1 VRRRNRRGGPD
12 ERAREGRA
20 IVQDARV
27 QVQRRPT
34 SGARRVSDALA
45 RALAAHRAG
54 LEAEAEG
61 AYLECLA
68 QAAQDPVAL
77 HGLGLLRH
85 QQGRWSEAQALILQA
100 IALGLP
106 GAAPHANLS
115 AVRLAGGD
123 AAGALAAAGAA
134 LAREPAHF
142 GALSNFALAAEEI
155 RDWPRA
161 RAALERALAT
171 RPGDPG
177 ATAALLRVLDGSGDV
192 AAALA
197 LRGARHRDH
206 PGDPQLALDWGRAC
220 HRAGRLA
227 EAVAALALAAA
238 PADASDD
245 ALLLHAVAA
254 LDLGEADDSLRAY
267 DRLLARRPDYA
278 EADSNRLIALQH
290 HPGAEPVALHAAHR
304 AWALRHAPD
313 DVQQVLPAAAG
324 TSPRRLAFMSP
335 RLHEGPVATFLE
347 PLLRELD
354 RTRFEVRLYSGSAHA
369 DAASARLRGLAD
381 GWCEAWRLDDAAL
394 VERLRGDRI
403 DVLFELSGHA
413 PAHRLR
419 ALARRAAPVQV
430 CWLDYFC
437 TTGLA
442 AIDWYYSD
450 AGLSPDGG
458 PQRYS
463 ERLLRL
469 PAGRLCYLP
478 PADAPPVAV
487 RASRPL
493 RLGSFN
499 RLSKLNDEVA
509 AAWSRILAAL
519 PGSVLRLKAHG
530 LDDPQTRAWVHAR
543 RFAPHGIGP
552 ERLEFEGHGSHAEA
566 MAAWNAIDVA
576 LDPFPFSG
584 CATTC
589 DALWMGVP
597 VVTRT
602 GDTLLSR
609 QSAALLGQ
617 AGLPELVAQD
627 WDDYVRRAVELGRD
641 APRRAQLQAG
651 LRERARAGFAD
662 APRFA
667 RAFEDAIESCW
678 RAAWSSAAPL

>member
-1 VRRRNRRGGPD
+1 M
-12 ERAREGRA
+12 
-20 IVQDARV
+20 
-27 QVQRRPT
+27 
-34 SGARRVSDALA
+34 SDALA

-54 LEAEAEG
+54 RVAEAEG
-61 AYLECLA
+61 AYLDRLA

-85 QQGRWSEAQALILQA
+85 QQGRWAEAQGLIAQA

-106 GAAPHANLS
+106 GAAPHANLA
-115 AVRLAGGD
+115 AVRLAAGD
-123 AAGALAAAGAA
+123 ATGALAAAEAA
-134 LAREPAHF
+134 LARDPVHF
-142 GALSNFALAAEEI
+142 GALYNLALAADE
-155 RDWPRA
+155 PATGRA
-161 RAALERALAT
+161 RARRSNARW
-171 RPGDPG
+171 RPGP
-177 ATAALLRVLDGSGDV
+177 ATPRQRQPCCAYSTAAATWQPRWRCV
-192 AAALA
+192 ARAT
-197 LRGARHRDH
+197 RDH

-227 EAVAALALAAA
+227 EALDVLALAAA
-238 PADASDD
+238 PTDASDD
-245 ALLLHAVAA
+245 ALLQHAVAA
-254 LDLGEADDSLRAY
+254 LDLGEVDDSLRAY

-290 HPGAEPVALHAAHR
+290 RADAEPVALHAAHR
-304 AWALRHAPD
+304 AWASRHAPD
-313 DVQQVLPAAAG
+313 ALQQALPAAAG
-324 TSPRRLAFMSP
+324 SSPRRLGFMSP

-354 RTRFEVRLYSGSAHA
+354 RTRFEVRLYSGSAHV

-394 VERLRGDRI
+394 VDRLRADRI

-450 AGLSPDGG
+450 AGLSPEGG

-487 RASRPL
+487 RPPRPL

-509 AAWSRILAAL
+509 AAWSHILAAL

-530 LDDPQTRAWVHAR
+530 LDDPRTRAWVHAR

-552 ERLEFEGHGSHAEA
+552 ERLEFEGHGSHGEA
-566 MAAWNAIDVA
+566 MAAWNAVDVA

-597 VVTRT
+597 VVTRA
-602 GDTLLSR
+602 GATLLSR

-617 AGLPELVAQD
+617 AGLQELVAQD
-627 WDDYVRRAVELGRD
+627 WDDYVRLAVELGRD
-641 APRRAQLQAG
+641 APRRAQLHAG

-678 RAAWSSAAPL
+678 RAAWSDPAPL

>member
-1 VRRRNRRGGPD
+1 M
-12 ERAREGRA
+12 
-20 IVQDARV
+20 
-27 QVQRRPT
+27 
-34 SGARRVSDALA
+34 
-45 RALAAHRAG
+45 
-54 LEAEAEG
+54 
-61 AYLECLA
+61 
-68 QAAQDPVAL
+68 AL

-85 QQGRWSEAQALILQA
+85 QQGRWAEAQGLIAQA

-106 GAAPHANLS
+106 GAAPHANLA
-115 AVRLAGGD
+115 AVRLAAGD
-123 AAGALAAAGAA
+123 AAGALAAAEAA
-134 LAREPAHF
+134 LARDPAHF
-142 GALSNFALAAEEI
+142 GALYNLGLAAEES

-171 RPGDPG
+171 RPGDAA
-177 ATAALLRVLDGSGDV
+177 ATAALLRVLDRSGDV

-206 PGDPQLALDWGRAC
+206 PGDPQLALAWGRAC

-227 EAVAALALAAA
+227 EALDALALAAA

-245 ALLLHAVAA
+245 ALLQHAVAA
-254 LDLGEADDSLRAY
+254 LDLGEVDASLRAY

-290 HPGAEPVALHAAHR
+290 HPRMRSPSALHAGAPRLGAAPR
-304 AWALRHAPD
+304 ARCLAAGAARGGWIVAAAPGLHVAAPARGAGRD
-313 DVQQVLPAAAG
+313 LPRAAAAG
-324 TSPRRLAFMSP
+324 TGPRALR
-335 RLHEGPVATFLE
+335 GPALQ
-347 PLLRELD
+347 
-354 RTRFEVRLYSGSAHA
+354 RFSHV

-394 VERLRGDRI
+394 VERLRADRI

-450 AGLSPDGG
+450 AGLSPEGG

-487 RASRPL
+487 RPPRPL

-509 AAWSRILAAL
+509 AAWSHILAAL

-530 LDDPQTRAWVHAR
+530 LDDPRTRAWVHA
-543 RFAPHGIGP
+543 
-552 ERLEFEGHGSHAEA
+552 
-566 MAAWNAIDVA
+566 
-576 LDPFPFSG
+576 
-584 CATTC
+584 
-589 DALWMGVP
+589 
-597 VVTRT
+597 
-602 GDTLLSR
+602 
-609 QSAALLGQ
+609 AALRP
-617 AGLPELVAQD
+617 A
-627 WDDYVRRAVELGRD
+627 WH
-641 APRRAQLQAG
+641 
-651 LRERARAGFAD
+651 RARA
-662 APRFA
+662 PRVRGPRQPRRGDGRRGTRSTWRWIRFRSPAA
-667 RAFEDAIESCW
+667 RPPAMPCGWAYRS
-678 RAAWSSAAPL
+678 